1 MAYEPQPGTIPF
13 RAIAWLRS
21 MEKCRPGAK
30 TSTADLCESIGVDS
44 EGFTAYMAT
53 ERRHGLAKA
62 EHQRGTK
69 VLLWSLGDGK
79 PVDLEAREQDEP
91 LQRAPTAL
99 DLSGVSGSPFPPAV
113 PDPTFRAVKFDGKL
127 LVTGMEIR
135 DGVAIFEPHHIP
147 LLKQH
152 TDWWRSA

>member
-53 ERRHGLAKA
+53 ARRHGLAKA

-69 VLLWSLGDGK
+69 
-79 PVDLEAREQDEP
+79 EAREQDEP